1 MNNQNSSEII
11 EVKNQSQLP
20 KILEKSISR
29 SSIENDQKRAK
40 SMLNQNDI
48 FLSCHDWNGLASKL
62 SFNLLVIPLVQ
73 GFSLYLYYKI
83 LRLGPRFLCYTG
95 ERG

>member
-29 SSIENDQKRAK
+29 SSLENDQKRAK

-48 FLSCHDWNGLASKL
+48 FLSD
-62 SFNLLVIPLVQ
+62 
-73 GFSLYLYYKI
+73 
-83 LRLGPRFLCYTG
+83 T
-95 ERG
+95 

>member
-29 SSIENDQKRAK
+29 SSLENDQKRAK

-48 FLSCHDWNGLASKL
+48 FLSDIEN
-62 SFNLLVIPLVQ
+62 
-73 GFSLYLYYKI
+73 KI
-83 LRLGPRFLCYTG
+83 IHIY
-95 ERG
+95 